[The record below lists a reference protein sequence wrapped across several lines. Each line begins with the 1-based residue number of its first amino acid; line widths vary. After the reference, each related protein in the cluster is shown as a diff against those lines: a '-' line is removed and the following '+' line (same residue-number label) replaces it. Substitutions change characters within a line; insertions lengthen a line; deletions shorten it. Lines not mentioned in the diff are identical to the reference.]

1 MLAIGETRAKLTE
14 LILLGGGR
22 EMERILVTM
31 EYIII
36 SHG

>member
-1 MLAIGETRAKLTE
+1 MLAICETRAKLIIV
-14 LILLGGGR
+14 ILLGAGR
-22 EMERILVTM
+22 EMEKILVTM

>member
-1 MLAIGETRAKLTE
+1 MLAIGETRAKLTI
-14 LILLGGGR
+14 LILLGVER
-22 EMERILVTM
+22 EVERILVTM

>member
-1 MLAIGETRAKLTE
+1 MLAIGETRAKLIIP
-14 LILLGGGR
+14 ILLGGGR
-22 EMERILVTM
+22 EMEKILVTM